1 MALTFPSYL
10 ALSMAVTAAVCGHAT
25 YMHRYLYRTMVHL
38 ESSKF
43 ATLVRESVCVSMV
56 VDCAAPARCFL
67 GGPLAGLSMSA
78 RRTDWCFHPW
88 FVSCLASFSLVQ
100 LVDGVG
106 SGLCPQAL
114 GNMLL
119 ATVLVAGKT
128 VQRLFLGSLRFREVE
143 RLHLRIREA
152 VIETCLAMT
161 VFRDDFNTNFILM
174 FGMLLFLK
182 VFHWLAKDR
191 IEFVRSWL
199 LIECTAYPL
208 GLAAAVS
215 PWCCVLPFFWTSTLR
230 TAYAYME
237 GSQR

>member
-10 ALSMAVTAAVCGHAT
+10 ALSVAVAAAVCGHAT
-25 YMHRYLYRTMVHL
+25 YMHRYLYRTVVHL
-38 ESSKF
+38 GSSKF
-43 ATLVRESVCVSMV
+43 ATL
-56 VDCAAPARCFL
+56 
-67 GGPLAGLSMSA
+67 
-78 RRTDWCFHPW
+78 
-88 FVSCLASFSLVQ
+88 
-100 LVDGVG
+100 
-106 SGLCPQAL
+106 AL

-191 IEFVRSWL
+191 IEFLEEQPLSPRLTYVRLLCLMMMLLSVDARLLIACLHYTLEYGRTMVALFAFEFTVL
-199 LIECTAYPL
+199 LIELCSHMVRFTLHVVDVACAGRWRARRWSPSTQSWWQMRCNWWCTWP
-208 GLAAAVS
+208 S
-215 PWCCVLPFFWTSTLR
+215 SCTC
-230 TAYAYME
+230 
-237 GSQR
+237 